1 MARAFANL
9 ISGIRLAKVLLLI
22 LSISLFGLGV
32 AQAQT
37 DECDQCGM
45 TVDSTGKSR
54 LVIVDSDGNS
64 HIACCPICALKMLN
78 YYPSLTISSF
88 CDYRGSDYPI
98 IITATN
104 HGNSVTVDPESALII
119 AGGSCAKNRLVYN
132 SEAAD
137 ALLSPPNNGTSVWL
151 SPLTNATVACD
162 ATRMSVNQA
171 VIKYSGL
178 TLDPTICEACGMT
191 VTADSQWRYRV
202 TDGEGTQHYV
212 ECFMCALSLVNQYET
227 LHIETTCD
235 WYGPGYP
242 IVVDSKGYG
251 QTVTVSPTTAVFL
264 RGGSCVTTRTA
275 YNQTAADNLLA
286 YGYSSYTSPEQQYVL
301 PTRTEVK
308 TVADAIE
315 SWYAQPIDNTSET
328 VLILSIV
335 GIGISITAISIYAF
349 KKIKQ

>member
-9 ISGIRLAKVLLLI
+9 ISGTRLAKVLLLI

-119 AGGSCAKNRLVYN
+119 AGGSCTKNRLVYN

-151 SPLTNATVACD
+151 SPLTNATVACN

-178 TLDPTICEACGMT
+178 TIDPTICEACGMT

-212 ECFMCALSLVNQYET
+212 ECSCVPLVKSINMRPT
-227 LHIETTCD
+227 IETTATG
-235 WYGPGYP
+235 YGPGYP
-242 IVVDSKGYG
+242 IVVIQRGWSDSN
-251 QTVTVSPTTAVFL
+251 VSPTHGSIL
-264 RGGSCVTTRTA
+264 RGGSCVTARNA

-335 GIGISITAISIYAF
+335 GIGISITVLSIYAF